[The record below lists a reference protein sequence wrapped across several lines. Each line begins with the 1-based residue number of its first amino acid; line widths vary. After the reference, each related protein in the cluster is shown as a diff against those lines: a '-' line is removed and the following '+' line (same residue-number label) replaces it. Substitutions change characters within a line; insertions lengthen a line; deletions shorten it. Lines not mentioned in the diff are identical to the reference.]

1 MIRRM
6 RRVPV
11 LKADRA
17 TMHYHSLYMEPQSP
31 INTLLANILTS
42 NIHPNS
48 KHNKVMG
55 NLSLSRDTDHL
66 LLNRDM
72 DNLQLSTVMDSLLL
86 SRVMGSHLLSQ
97 GLDSH
102 LHRQVMGS
110 HRVSRATASSLL
122 SKDMGGRPNQAAIHH
137 RRVAMRLLFHQ
148 GTRYLFCCLI
158 LIAYELAVNTL

>member
-31 INTLLANILTS
+31 INTLLVNILTS
-42 NIHPNS
+42 NINPNS
-48 KHNKVMG
+48 KHNKAMG
-55 NLSLSRDTDHL
+55 NLSLSRDTDH
-66 LLNRDM
+66 
-72 DNLQLSTVMDSLLL
+72 LQLSTVMDSLLL

-110 HRVSRATASSLL
+110 HRVSRATASSLP

-148 GTRYLFCCLI
+148 GTRYLFCCLF

>member
-31 INTLLANILTS
+31 INTLLVNILTS
-42 NIHPNS
+42 NINPNS
-48 KHNKVMG
+48 KHNKAMG
-55 NLSLSRDTDHL
+55 NLSLSRDTDH
-66 LLNRDM
+66 
-72 DNLQLSTVMDSLLL
+72 LQLSTVMDSLLL
-86 SRVMGSHLLSQ
+86 SRVMGSH
-97 GLDSH
+97 
-102 LHRQVMGS
+102 
-110 HRVSRATASSLL
+110 RVSRATASSLP

>member
-1 MIRRM
+1 MIHRM

-31 INTLLANILTS
+31 INTLLVNILTS
-42 NIHPNS
+42 NINPNS
-48 KHNKVMG
+48 KHNKAMG
-55 NLSLSRDTDHL
+55 NLSLSRDTDH
-66 LLNRDM
+66 
-72 DNLQLSTVMDSLLL
+72 LQLSTVMDSLLL
-86 SRVMGSHLLSQ
+86 SRVMGSH
-97 GLDSH
+97 
-102 LHRQVMGS
+102 
-110 HRVSRATASSLL
+110 RVSRATASSLP